1 MSTHLP
7 LLDFLS
13 GAVTVCYIVAAVFF
27 LRFWRRT
34 GDRLF
39 RGFAIAFLLL
49 AANQALVS
57 WLGVDDERTGYTYVL
72 RVLGFLWIVFTIIRK
87 NVGPRRPL

>member
-1 MSTHLP
+1 MSHLP
-7 LLDFLS
+7 LLDFLA
-13 GAVTVCYIVAAVFF
+13 GAVTVCYLVAATFF
-27 LRFWRRT
+27 LRFFRRT
-34 GDRLF
+34 RDPLF

-57 WLGVDDERTGYTYVL
+57 FFGADDERSGYTYVL
-72 RVLGFLWIVFTIIRK
+72 RVLGFLWIFFAIIRK